1 MKLRRRKQ
9 LTRHLRAVTNGLSA
23 STPIRLKSATL
34 WVTTTRWRT
43 RAAISEKG
51 IQK

>member
-1 MKLRRRKQ
+1 MKLRGRKQ
-9 LTRHLRAVTNGLSA
+9 LTHHFRAVTNGLSA
-23 STPIRLKSATL
+23 STPSHTKSATL
-34 WVTTTRWRT
+34 RVTTTRWRT